1 MDANLRDIKVFYG
14 PLADL
19 LNYAHLCFFV
29 SLDQLLCNNHPAP
42 PPSSFTTIRKGTD
55 LFGIFLFTKLPLV
68 KGHCQSLHLLSVLL

>member
-1 MDANLRDIKVFYG
+1 MDANIRDIKVLYG

-19 LNYAHLCFFV
+19 NYAHLCFFFV
-29 SLDQLLCNNHPAP
+29 SLDQLLCNNQPIP
-42 PPSSFTTIRKGTD
+42 SFSSFTTIRKGTD